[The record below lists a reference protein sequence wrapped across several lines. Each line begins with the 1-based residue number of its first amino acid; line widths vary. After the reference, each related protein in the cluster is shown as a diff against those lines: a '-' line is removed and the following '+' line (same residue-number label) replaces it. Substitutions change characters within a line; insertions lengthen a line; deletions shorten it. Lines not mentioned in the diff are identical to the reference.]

1 MGRAKVF
8 YLDEYRKARQY
19 KSLLEMIEGHLAEA
33 GLLGKYS
40 AGCCISSH
48 GSGEFLKVCDGDDSG
63 KCSE

>member
-1 MGRAKVF
+1 MGRAKVI

-19 KSLLEMIEGHLAEA
+19 KSLLDMIEGHLAEA
-33 GLLGKYS
+33 GLLGKCS

-48 GSGEFLKVCDGDDSG
+48 GSGECLQICDGDDCS